1 MPGMLTWPRNQINN
15 KLKTKDLTLK
25 CFDPKMLS
33 SSGLRAAVMTDIEI
47 FIKLVHNEG
56 EVTQGTGQG
65 FRRGLGE
72 EARGPAPAPASEKP
86 GDLTF

>member
-1 MPGMLTWPRNQINN
+1 MLTWPRNQINN

-25 CFDPKMLS
+25 DSSGTCS

-47 FIKLVHNEG
+47 FIKLVHNG
-56 EVTQGTGQG
+56 DEVTQGTGQG

-72 EARGPAPAPASEKP
+72 EARGPAPAPASAKP